1 MIWENTSVR
10 TLLPHVHQS
19 SRRSSLG
26 LEPPCNTWIQSVR
39 YQKGVHPEIIDKLLL
54 TSAQICFRS
63 YRMDWQTSPLTWLQ
77 AKKSIQSSW
86 RTLAPLWLVVFFFF
100 LEIACLMACY
110 IQNFIL
116 SALWWLVSLTESVIF
131 KFQTSS
137 FSPLE
142 FVLLPMEIRKCE
154 EWKIWTTVVH
164 KRTWLASYPPQY
176 RWG

>member
-86 RTLAPLWLVVFFFF
+86 RTLAPLWLVFFFF
-100 LEIACLMACY
+100 FFSNSMSDGLLHSKFHIECTLMTCVTHRISDFQVSNVKLFSSWVCFTSNGDKKMWRVKNMDY
-110 IQNFIL
+110 S
-116 SALWWLVSLTESVIF
+116 SA
-131 KFQTSS
+131 
-137 FSPLE
+137 
-142 FVLLPMEIRKCE
+142 
-154 EWKIWTTVVH
+154 
-164 KRTWLASYPPQY
+164 
-176 RWG
+176 